1 MRGTKLVFID
11 GIPGSGKTTTAR
23 ALESVL
29 AQRSVEVR
37 CFLEEHPDHPL
48 NVGGPLH
55 PSGRTTGATFFG
67 RYTVDSFVDESL
79 RRWRAFVNVAERADA
94 VQVVESYPYQSAARV
109 LLQMDASTDRIRE
122 YAAAV
127 EQIVNVLQPVVIYF
141 DRRDVAGALRA
152 ISEERGPEW
161 TAYAVQLVTEC
172 PYGRRRGVH
181 DLEGALIMMSA
192 YKAVMDDLLGD
203 SRLPVQKLEDCA
215 GRWETCYRQIW
226 AFLEI

>member
-1 MRGTKLVFID
+1 MRDTRLVFID

-23 ALESVL
+23 SVDAVL

-48 NVGGPLH
+48 HVGGPLH
-55 PSGRTTGATFFG
+55 PSGRTTGAAFFG

-79 RRWRAFVNVAERADA
+79 RRWRTFVNAAERADA
-94 VQVVESYPYQSAARV
+94 VHVVESYPYQSAARV

-127 EQIVNVLQPVVIYF
+127 EQIVNVLRPVVIYF

-152 ISEERGPEW
+152 ISEQRGPEW
-161 TAYAVQLVTEC
+161 TTYAVQLVTDC
-172 PYGRRRGVH
+172 PYGRRRELH
-181 DLEGALIMMSA
+181 DLEGALVFMSA

-203 SRLPVQKLEDCA
+203 SRLLAQKLGDCA
-215 GRWETCYRQIW
+215 GRWEACYQQIW